1 MSQEGEV
8 TMQNGKP
15 QHAPAPAPAAAP
27 QRERLDVFTIVERE
41 NAPRP
46 FWVKLGTAFQ
56 NKDGSFNIYLDA
68 LPVNGK
74 LQIRT
79 AERRE
84 SDAAND

>member
-1 MSQEGEV
+1 MPEEND
-8 TMQNGKP
+8 MPQNGRGTP
-15 QHAPAPAPAAAP
+15 TPHAPAPA
-27 QRERLDVFTIVERE
+27 QQKGRLDVFTIVERE

-46 FWVKLGTAFQ
+46 FWVRLGTAFQ
-56 NKDGSFNIYLDA
+56 NKDGSLNVYLDA

-84 SDAAND
+84 SDAATD